1 MELNKV
7 HNIDVLDGLG
17 RLPDGSVNLVLTD
30 PPYNIGKAAW
40 DTIDNYVEWCG
51 KWLKE
56 CERILKPNGILVFWH
71 NDFVQTSQLVTWIN
85 NNTRMSFNS
94 VGLWHKPM
102 YRNVSWKNRSEKSN
116 LRSWFNVFEWFVA
129 YEMNDDG
136 GGPTGLEQ
144 VLSNPELFQPL
155 KQWYASELERLGIT
169 KKDIAAAYTAATG
182 RKPHML
188 KHYFQNSQ
196 FEIPTRKVW
205 ESVYEPL
212 GFNKSYESL
221 SDEYEALHLEYEALR
236 LEYEAMRPPFNI
248 VGGQDYSNYFRDE
261 EEVEK
266 MGKTLPHPCM
276 KPLNIIE
283 RLVQTYSREGD
294 IVLDCFMGSGQTAIA
309 CERLG
314 RQWIGIERDADYCK
328 LAERRIKEAR
338 A

>member
-17 RLPDGSVNLVLTD
+17 RMPDGSVNLVLTD

-71 NDFVQTSQLVTWIN
+71 NDFVQTSQLVAWIN
-85 NNTRMSFNS
+85 DNTRMSFNS

-102 YRNVSWKNRSEKSN
+102 FRNMAWKNRAEKSN

-129 YEMNDDG
+129 YEMNGEDDH
-136 GGPTGLEQ
+136 TGLDR
-144 VLSNPELFQPL
+144 VLSNPSCFLPL
-155 KQWYASELERLGIT
+155 KQWYASEMDRLGLT
-169 KKDIAAAYTAATG
+169 KKDIAAAYTEATG

-188 KHYFQNSQ
+188 RHYFQNSQ

-221 SDEYEALHLEYEALR
+221 SDEYEA
-236 LEYEAMRPPFNI
+236 MRPPFNI

-266 MGKTLPHPCM
+266 MCKTLPHPCM
-276 KPLNIIE
+276 KPLNILE

-314 RQWIGIERDADYCK
+314 RQWVGIERDADYCK

>member
-7 HNIDVLDGLG
+7 HNIDVLEGLCH
-17 RLPDGSVNLVLTD
+17 LPDNSVNLVLTD

-51 KWLKE
+51 RWLKE
-56 CERILKPNGILVFWH
+56 CERVLKSNGLLVFWH
-71 NDFVQTSQLVTWIN
+71 NDFVQTSQLMAWIN
-85 NNTRMSFNS
+85 ENTRMSFNS
-94 VGLWHKPM
+94 VGFWHKPM
-102 YRNVSWKNRSEKSN
+102 YRNLSWKNKSEASN

-129 YEMNDDG
+129 YEMNGEDNR
-136 GGPTGLEQ
+136 TGLDR
-144 VLSNPELFQPL
+144 VLSNPSCFLPL
-155 KQWYASELERLGIT
+155 KQWYASEMERLGID
-169 KKDIAAAYTAATG
+169 KKDVAAAYTEATG

-188 KHYFQNSQ
+188 RHYFQDSQ

-221 SDEYEALHLEYEALR
+221 SDEYEALR

-276 KPLNIIE
+276 KPLNILE
-283 RLVQTYSREGD
+283 RLVQTYSRDGD

-314 RQWIGIERDADYCK
+314 RKWIGIERDVGYCK
-328 LAERRIKEAR
+328 LAEQRIKEAR

>member
-7 HNIDVLDGLG
+7 HNIDVLEGLG
-17 RLPDGSVNLVLTD
+17 YLPDDSVNLVLTD

-40 DTIDNYVEWCG
+40 DIIDNYVEWCG

-71 NDFVQTSQLVTWIN
+71 NDFVQTSQLMAWIN
-85 NNTRMSFNS
+85 ENTRMSFNS
-94 VGLWHKPM
+94 VGFWHKPM
-102 YRNVSWKNRSEKSN
+102 YRNLSWKNKSEKAN

-129 YEMNDDG
+129 YEMNGDDDH
-136 GGPTGLEQ
+136 TGLDQ
-144 VLSNPELFQPL
+144 VMSNPELFQPL

-196 FEIPTRKVW
+196 FWIPIRKVW

-221 SDEYEALHLEYEALR
+221 RLEYEDLR

-248 VGGQDYSNYFRDE
+248 VAGQDYSNYFRDE

-276 KPLNIIE
+276 KPLNILE

-294 IVLDCFMGSGQTAIA
+294 VVLDCFLGSGQTAIA

-314 RQWIGIERDADYCK
+314 RQWIGIERDAGYCK
-328 LAERRIKEAR
+328 LAEQRIKEAR
-338 A
+338 T

>member
-56 CERILKPNGILVFWH
+56 CERVLKPNGILVFWH
-71 NDFVQTSQLVTWIN
+71 NDFVQTSQLMAWIN
-85 NNTRMSFNS
+85 ENTRMSFNS
-94 VGLWHKPM
+94 VGFWHKPM
-102 YRNVSWKNRSEKSN
+102 YRNLSWKNKSEKAN

-129 YEMNDDG
+129 YEMNGDDNH
-136 GGPTGLEQ
+136 TGLDR

-155 KQWYASELERLGIT
+155 KQWYTSEQERLGIT
-169 KKDIAAAYTAATG
+169 KKDIAAAYTEATG

-188 KHYFQNSQ
+188 RHYFQNSQ

-221 SDEYEALHLEYEALR
+221 SDEYEALR

-248 VGGQDYSNYFRDE
+248 VGCQDYSNYFRDE

-266 MGKTLPHPCM
+266 IGKTLPHPCM
-276 KPLNIIE
+276 KPLNILE
-283 RLVQTYSREGD
+283 RLVQTYSRKGD

-314 RQWIGIERDADYCK
+314 RQWIGIERDVGYCK
-328 LAERRIKEAR
+328 LAEQRIKEAR

>member
-7 HNIDVLDGLG
+7 HNIDVLEGLG
-17 RLPDGSVNLVLTD
+17 YLPDDSVNLVLTD

-40 DTIDNYVEWCG
+40 DIIDNYVEWCG

-71 NDFVQTSQLVTWIN
+71 NDFVQTSQLMAWIN
-85 NNTRMSFNS
+85 ENTRMSFNS
-94 VGLWHKPM
+94 VGFWHKPM
-102 YRNVSWKNRSEKSN
+102 YRNLSWKNKSEKAN

-129 YEMNDDG
+129 YEMNGDDDH
-136 GGPTGLEQ
+136 TGLDQ
-144 VLSNPELFQPL
+144 VMSNPELFQPL

-169 KKDIAAAYTAATG
+169 KKDIAAAYTEATG

-188 KHYFQNSQ
+188 RHYFQNSQ

-221 SDEYEALHLEYEALR
+221 SDEYEALR

-276 KPLNIIE
+276 KPLNILE

-314 RQWIGIERDADYCK
+314 RQWIGIERDVGYCK
-328 LAERRIKEAR
+328 LAEQRIKEAR

>member
-7 HNIDVLDGLG
+7 HNIDVLEGLG
-17 RLPDGSVNLVLTD
+17 YLPDDSVNLVLTD

-56 CERILKPNGILVFWH
+56 CERVLKPNGILVFWH
-71 NDFVQTSQLVTWIN
+71 NDFVQTSQLMAWIN
-85 NNTRMSFNS
+85 ENTRMSFNS
-94 VGLWHKPM
+94 VGFWHKPM
-102 YRNVSWKNRSEKSN
+102 YRNLSWKNKSEKSN

-129 YEMNDDG
+129 YEMNGDDNH
-136 GGPTGLEQ
+136 TGLDR

-155 KQWYASELERLGIT
+155 KQWYTSELERLGIT
-169 KKDIAAAYTAATG
+169 KKDIAAAYTEATG
-182 RKPHML
+182 RKPYML
-188 KHYFQNSQ
+188 RHYFQDSQ

-221 SDEYEALHLEYEALR
+221 SDEYEALR
-236 LEYEAMRPPFNI
+236 LEYEAMRPPFKI
-248 VGGQDYSNYFRDE
+248 VGGKDYSNYFRDE

-266 MGKTLPHPCM
+266 MGKTLPHSCM
-276 KPLNIIE
+276 KPLNILE
-283 RLVQTYSREGD
+283 RLVQTYSRKGD

-314 RQWIGIERDADYCK
+314 RQWIGIERDVGYCK
-328 LAERRIKEAR
+328 LAEQRIKEAR

>member
-7 HNIDVLDGLG
+7 HNIDVLDGLN

-71 NDFVQTSQLVTWIN
+71 NDFVQTSQLVAWIN
-85 NNTRMSFNS
+85 DNTRMSFNS
-94 VGLWHKPM
+94 VGLWHKPRF
-102 YRNVSWKNRSEKSN
+102 RNMSWENRTEKSN

-129 YEMNDDG
+129 YEMNGKDDH
-136 GGPTGLEQ
+136 TGLDR
-144 VLSNPELFQPL
+144 VLSNPSRFLPL
-155 KQWYASELERLGIT
+155 KQWYASEMDRLGLT
-169 KKDIAAAYTAATG
+169 KTDIAAAYTAATG
-182 RKPHML
+182 RKPYML
-188 KHYFQNSQ
+188 RHYFQNSQ
-196 FEIPTRKVW
+196 FEIPTKKVW

-221 SDEYEALHLEYEALR
+221 SDEYEA
-236 LEYEAMRPPFNI
+236 MRPPFNI
-248 VGGQDYSNYFRDE
+248 MGGQDYSSYFRDE

-276 KPLNIIE
+276 KPLNILE

-294 IVLDCFMGSGQTAIA
+294 VVLDCFLGSGQTAIA

>member
-56 CERILKPNGILVFWH
+56 CERVLKPNGILVFWH
-71 NDFVQTSQLVTWIN
+71 NDFVQTSQLVAWIN
-85 NNTRMSFNS
+85 DNTRMSFNS

-102 YRNVSWKNRSEKSN
+102 HRNLAWKNRSEKSK
-116 LRSWFNVFEWFVA
+116 LRGWFNVFEWFVA
-129 YEMNDDG
+129 YEMIGDDDH
-136 GGPTGLEQ
+136 TGLDR
-144 VLSNPELFQPL
+144 VLSNQEMFQSL

-169 KKDIAAAYTAATG
+169 KKDIAAAYTEATG
-182 RKPHML
+182 KKPYML
-188 KHYFQNSQ
+188 HHYFQDSQ
-196 FEIPTRKVW
+196 FEIPTKKVW

-221 SDEYEALHLEYEALR
+221 SDEYEALR

-276 KPLNIIE
+276 KPLNILE
-283 RLVQTYSREGD
+283 RLVQTYSSDGD
-294 IVLDCFMGSGQTAIA
+294 IVLDCFLGSGQTAIA

>member
-7 HNIDVLDGLG
+7 HNIDVLEGLG
-17 RLPDGSVNLVLTD
+17 YLPDDSVNLVLTD

-40 DTIDNYVEWCG
+40 DIIDNYVEWCG

-155 KQWYASELERLGIT
+155 KQWYTSELERLGIT
-169 KKDIAAAYTAATG
+169 KKDIAAAYTEATG

-188 KHYFQNSQ
+188 RHYFQNSQ

-221 SDEYEALHLEYEALR
+221 SD
-236 LEYEAMRPPFNI
+236 EYEAMRPPFNI

-328 LAERRIKEAR
+328 LAEQRIKEAR
-338 A
+338 I

>member
-7 HNIDVLDGLG
+7 YNVDVFDGLG

-56 CERILKPNGILVFWH
+56 CERVLKPNGILVFWH
-71 NDFVQTSQLVTWIN
+71 NDFVQTSQLMAWIN
-85 NNTRMSFNS
+85 ENTRMSFNS
-94 VGLWHKPM
+94 VGFWHKPM
-102 YRNVSWKNRSEKSN
+102 YRNLSWKNKSEKSN

-129 YEMNDDG
+129 YEMNGDDDH
-136 GGPTGLEQ
+136 TGLDR

-155 KQWYASELERLGIT
+155 KQWYTSELERLGIT
-169 KKDIAAAYTAATG
+169 KKDIAAAYTEAIG

-188 KHYFQNSQ
+188 RHYFQDSQ

-221 SDEYEALHLEYEALR
+221 SDEYEA
-236 LEYEAMRPPFNI
+236 MRQPFNI
-248 VGGQDYSNYFRDE
+248 VGGKDYSNYFRDE

-276 KPLNIIE
+276 KPLNILE
-283 RLVQTYSREGD
+283 RLVQTYSRKGD

-314 RQWIGIERDADYCK
+314 RQWIGIERDVGYCK
-328 LAERRIKEAR
+328 LAEQRIKEAR

>member
-7 HNIDVLDGLG
+7 YNVDVFDGLG

-51 KWLKE
+51 KWCKE

-71 NDFVQTSQLVTWIN
+71 NDFVQTSQLMAWIN
-85 NNTRMSFNS
+85 ENTRMSFNS
-94 VGLWHKPM
+94 VGFWHKPM
-102 YRNVSWKNRSEKSN
+102 YRNLSWKNKSEKSN
-116 LRSWFNVFEWFVA
+116 LRSWFNVFEWFIT
-129 YEMNDDG
+129 YEMNGENDH
-136 GGPTGLEQ
+136 TGLDR
-144 VLSNPELFQPL
+144 VLSNPSCFLPL
-155 KQWYASELERLGIT
+155 KQWYASEMERLEID
-169 KKDIAAAYTAATG
+169 KKDVAAAYTEATG

-188 KHYFQNSQ
+188 RHYFQDSQ

-221 SDEYEALHLEYEALR
+221 SDEYEALR

-276 KPLNIIE
+276 KPLNILE
-283 RLVQTYSREGD
+283 RLVQTYSRDGD

-314 RQWIGIERDADYCK
+314 RKWIGIERDVGYCK
-328 LAERRIKEAR
+328 LAEQRIKEAR